1 MRRIP
6 FFTGIFL
13 IILTYPLI
21 AETPVLISDH
31 PVGEIFEATITG
43 YAYGGVWGTDIYTA
57 DSKVNTAAVHAG
69 VLRHGETGK
78 VRIEVLPGQDRYVGS
93 TRNGIRSSDYG
104 SYPLSFRFLP
114 LSKTE
119 TYSSQSE
126 QVIYVLRTIPPLN
139 DLPWIPGI
147 SVYIEVTGST
157 EGSVW
162 GTDIYTHDSAVPVAA
177 VHAGLLQPGQKGI
190 IQLTMLEGQNAY
202 KGSLRNG
209 INSRDYGSWGKSYRL
224 APAPVHTRVIWAIA
238 NPERI
243 DTLSGVAPGQSYY
256 VWTIGKTNRPIWG
269 TDIYTADSD
278 PAAAAIHM
286 GLLKPNEAKVLL
298 LQTLPGQSSYT
309 GSLRNGIQSS
319 NWGSFP
325 LSYSLRLP

>member
-1 MRRIP
+1 MRRIL
-6 FFTGIFL
+6 FFIFL
-13 IILTYPLI
+13 AILTSSLM
-21 AETPVLISDH
+21 AETPVFISDQR
-31 PVGEIFEATITG
+31 VGTIFEVTITG
-43 YAYGGVWGTDIYTA
+43 NAYGNVWGTDIYTA
-57 DSKVNTAAVHAG
+57 DSNVNTAAVHAG

-93 TRNGIRSSDYG
+93 TRNGVRSSDYG

-119 TYSSQSE
+119 SFSPSGSE
-126 QVIYVLRTIPPLN
+126 QIIYVLRELPPLN
-139 DLPWIPGI
+139 NLPWIAGI

-162 GTDIYTHDSAVPVAA
+162 GTDIYTHDSAVPAAA

-190 IQLTMLEGQNAY
+190 VQLIMMEGQNTY

-224 APAPVHTRVIWAIA
+224 APAPLHARIIWAIA

-243 DTLSGVAPGQSYY
+243 DTLPGVAPGQLYY
-256 VWTIGKTNRPIWG
+256 VWTIGKTDRPIWG

-278 PAAAAIHM
+278 PAVAAIHM
-286 GLLKPNEAKVLL
+286 GLLKPNEAKVLV

-319 NWGSFP
+319 NWGTFP